1 MGMQVMTSCFMY
13 GDKQSVLWN
22 TSVPD
27 CILKKKT
34 SRVVYHFV
42 REGVLNDEWRT
53 AYDKT
58 FYNPSDLLTKSWPS
72 GINRETKIKKL

>member
-1 MGMQVMTSCFMY
+1 MGISSLCSGTQ
-13 GDKQSVLWN
+13 
-22 TSVPD
+22 
-27 CILKKKT
+27 ILKKKT